1 MRAVMPEI
9 LPQFVDWRKRTGND
23 KWDEMWEGVL
33 HMPPAPNLFH
43 QEFQWELETWLRSF
57 WARPAGN
64 RVFHDANLASPGGWP
79 DDYRVPDLVLLMPG
93 AECFD
98 ANRSAYLEGAPT
110 VVIEIR
116 SPRDETMEKL
126 PFYARIGVP
135 EVWVIDG
142 DTKRP
147 ELFVLQSGRYERQSP
162 AADGWLCS
170 SVTGVRLR
178 GESGDRLAL
187 QLADS
192 RVTYRIL
199 PEA

>member
-43 QEFQWELETWLRSF
+43 QELQWELETWLRSF

-79 DDYRVPDLVLLMPG
+79 DDYRVPDLVLLLPES
-93 AECFD
+93 ECFD
-98 ANRSAYLEGAPT
+98 VKRRAYLEGAAT
-110 VVIEIR
+110 AVIEIR
-116 SPRDETMEKL
+116 SPGDETMEKL
-126 PFYARIGVP
+126 PFYARTGVA
-135 EVWVIDG
+135 EVWIIDG
-142 DTKRP
+142 DTREP
-147 ELFVLQSGRYERQSP
+147 EMFVLRSGRYERQSP
-162 AADGWLCS
+162 SADGWLRS
-170 SVTGVRLR
+170 SATGVQLR
-178 GESGDRLAL
+178 GESGSRVAL
-187 QLADS
+187 QFGDDS
-192 RVTYRIL
+192 ATQRML